1 MQNVGQVKS
10 FVDDLVMKLGTVSM
24 RVALVLRSA
33 EVQPL
38 FQDLC
43 IQLLLNDNSPPPSKQ
58 TPFALM
64 HLTSNGVLFK
74 CFILPIPLPL
84 KAVRS
89 SGLVAY
95 NSATLQSN
103 TTTIVLFGAMLWKDL
118 LVILKPAIHSTIN
131 LPTRAPTATFKTS
144 LVT

>member
-1 MQNVGQVKS
+1 MTIFTLTSVGVPIAFGSTQYFTAMQNVGQVKS

-89 SGLVAY
+89 SGLVA
-95 NSATLQSN
+95 
-103 TTTIVLFGAMLWKDL
+103 
-118 LVILKPAIHSTIN
+118 
-131 LPTRAPTATFKTS
+131 
-144 LVT
+144 

>member
-43 IQLLLNDNSPPPSKQ
+43 IQLPYGLMSDNSSL
-58 TPFALM
+58 PF
-64 HLTSNGVLFK
+64 
-74 CFILPIPLPL
+74 
-84 KAVRS
+84 
-89 SGLVAY
+89 
-95 NSATLQSN
+95 TL
-103 TTTIVLFGAMLWKDL
+103 
-118 LVILKPAIHSTIN
+118 
-131 LPTRAPTATFKTS
+131 
-144 LVT
+144 

>member
-43 IQLLLNDNSPPPSKQ
+43 IRLPSDNSPPPFNAKPSVTLPKASPTGGTEGRENPCHFCSK
-58 TPFALM
+58 P
-64 HLTSNGVLFK
+64 
-74 CFILPIPLPL
+74 
-84 KAVRS
+84 
-89 SGLVAY
+89 
-95 NSATLQSN
+95 
-103 TTTIVLFGAMLWKDL
+103 
-118 LVILKPAIHSTIN
+118 
-131 LPTRAPTATFKTS
+131 
-144 LVT
+144 

>member
-43 IQLLLNDNSPPPSKQ
+43 IQLLSGMRMTILPPPSKTKMVPPFPPFDPT
-58 TPFALM
+58 TP
-64 HLTSNGVLFK
+64 
-74 CFILPIPLPL
+74 
-84 KAVRS
+84 
-89 SGLVAY
+89 
-95 NSATLQSN
+95 
-103 TTTIVLFGAMLWKDL
+103 D
-118 LVILKPAIHSTIN
+118 STI
-131 LPTRAPTATFKTS
+131 T
-144 LVT
+144 